1 MFSILNNT
9 LNNIKI
15 SLNNY
20 KKILLDNNIEKIKD
34 MALGYVLKM
43 LRNITTIHDIMLD
56 TKNNY
61 LKKIYKD
68 KILNIIFLDTKNNKI
83 EIIHNLSLLKNLDKF
98 ICEVKEKKNIKVFIE
113 SNNYSKLN
121 KIIKNKEG
129 FLYFEFYD
137 NIQLKYLLINL
148 DYFKDKEN
156 YTTHLNK
163 YINDFYKIDHNT
175 IFKTNQYFSF
185 DLIRTIE
192 NKGIDSNIDVFKLDI
207 TSIFINQ
214 KIFFQTNNKIKLNN
228 LINLIKLINN
238 NKKIFL
244 NFIKYNNLLFFNKLN
259 NIFIEKYLDISKQ
272 SNEIDDLDYYKLII
286 TNNNLDDNVIT
297 QNDFILFLKK

>member
-1 MFSILNNT
+1 MYNILENT
-9 LNNIKI
+9 FNNIKI
-15 SLNNY
+15 SLKNY

-43 LRNITTIHDIMLD
+43 LRNITTVHDIMLD
-56 TKNNY
+56 VKNNY

-83 EIIHNLSLLKNLDKF
+83 EKIYNLSLLNNLDKF
-98 ICEVKEKKNIKVFIE
+98 VCEVQEKKDIKVFIE
-113 SNNYSKLN
+113 GNRYPKLN
-121 KIIKNKEG
+121 EIIKNKEG

-137 NIQLKYLLINL
+137 NIKLKYLLINL
-148 DYFKDKEN
+148 EYFKEKDN
-156 YTTHLNK
+156 YTINLNK

-175 IFKTNQYFSF
+175 IFQTNQYFAF
-185 DLIRTIE
+185 DLIKTTE
-192 NKGIDSNIDVFKLDI
+192 NNDNNIDVFKLDI

-214 KIFFQTNNKIKLNN
+214 KLFFQTNNKIKLIH
-228 LINLIKLINN
+228 LINLIKLINS

-259 NIFIEKYLDISKQ
+259 NILVENKLDKT
-272 SNEIDDLDYYKLII
+272 DDLDEYKLII
-286 TNNNLDDNVIT
+286 TDNNLNDMVLT
-297 QNDFILFLKK
+297 QNNFISFTN

>member
-1 MFSILNNT
+1 MYNILEKT
-9 LNNIKI
+9 FNNIKI
-15 SLNNY
+15 SLKNY

-43 LRNITTIHDIMLD
+43 LRNITTVHDIILD
-56 TKNNY
+56 VKNNY

-83 EIIHNLSLLKNLDKF
+83 EKIYNLSLINNLDKF
-98 ICEVKEKKNIKVFIE
+98 VCEVQENKDIKVFIE
-113 SNNYSKLN
+113 GNRYPKLN
-121 KIIKNKEG
+121 EIIKNKEG

-137 NIQLKYLLINL
+137 NIKLKYLLINL
-148 DYFKDKEN
+148 EYFKEKDN
-156 YTTHLNK
+156 YTINLNK

-175 IFKTNQYFSF
+175 IFKTNQYFAF
-185 DLIRTIE
+185 DLIKTIE
-192 NKGIDSNIDVFKLDI
+192 NNDNNIDVFKLDI

-214 KIFFQTNNKIKLNN
+214 KLFFQTNNKIKLIN
-228 LINLIKLINN
+228 LINLIKLINS

-259 NIFIEKYLDISKQ
+259 NILIENKLDKT
-272 SNEIDDLDYYKLII
+272 DDLDEYKLII
-286 TNNNLDDNVIT
+286 TDNNLNDIVIT
-297 QNDFILFLKK
+297 QNDLISLTN

>member
-1 MFSILNNT
+1 MFSI

-15 SLNNY
+15 SLKNY

-43 LRNITTIHDIMLD
+43 LRNITTVHDIMLD
-56 TKNNY
+56 VKNNY

-83 EIIHNLSLLKNLDKF
+83 EKIYNLSLINNLDKF
-98 ICEVKEKKNIKVFIE
+98 ICEVQEKKDIKVFIE
-113 SNNYSKLN
+113 GNHYPKLN
-121 KIIKNKEG
+121 EIIKNKEG

-137 NIQLKYLLINL
+137 NIKLKYLLINL
-148 DYFKDKEN
+148 EYLKEKDN
-156 YTTHLNK
+156 YTINLNK

-175 IFKTNQYFSF
+175 IFKTNKYFAF
-185 DLIRTIE
+185 DLIKTTE
-192 NKGIDSNIDVFKLDI
+192 NNDNNIDVFKLDI

-214 KIFFQTNNKIKLNN
+214 KLFFQTNNKIKLIH
-228 LINLIKLINN
+228 LINLIKLINS

-259 NIFIEKYLDISKQ
+259 NILIESKLDKT
-272 SNEIDDLDYYKLII
+272 DDLDEYKLII
-286 TNNNLDDNVIT
+286 TDNNLDDMVLT
-297 QNDFILFLKK
+297 QNDFILFTS